1 MSTQMT
7 TPLTLQEA
15 NMKKIIVIGAS
26 GKIGQAALS
35 GLEHHEVI
43 TASNSGKDCN
53 YQVDIGSEPSIR
65 QLFEKVDSFDA
76 VVNTVGRCEYADFTG
91 MTEAQWMST
100 VLSKMM
106 GQINLVR
113 IGQEYINNGGSFS
126 LITGILSSKAIPM
139 AIADATT
146 SGAID
151 TFVKCV
157 AYELPRG
164 IRINSINPTV
174 IEEAWDVYGEMMS
187 GFHPVSGSMVGKAF
201 ARSVDG
207 FITGE
212 VITVDA

>member
-1 MSTQMT
+1 
-7 TPLTLQEA
+7 
-15 NMKKIIVIGAS
+15 MKKVIVIGAS

-35 GLEHHEVI
+35 GLSNHEVV
-43 TASNSGKDCN
+43 TASYSGKGCDF
-53 YQVDIGSEPSIR
+53 QVDIGSESSIR
-65 QLFEKVDSFDA
+65 QLFEQVGSFDA
-76 VVNTVGRCEYADFTG
+76 VVNTVGLCEYENFTD
-91 MTEAQWMST
+91 MTESQWMTT

-106 GQINLVR
+106 GQISLVR
-113 IGQEYINNGGSFS
+113 IGQEYINDSGSFS

-174 IEEAWDVYGEMMS
+174 IEEAWGVYGEMMS
-187 GFHPVSGSMVGKAF
+187 GFHPVPGSMVGKAF

>member
-1 MSTQMT
+1 
-7 TPLTLQEA
+7 
-15 NMKKIIVIGAS
+15 MKKVIVIGAS
-26 GKIGQAALS
+26 GKIGKAALS
-35 GLEHHEVI
+35 GLGHHDVVS
-43 TASNSGKDCN
+43 ASNSGKGCD
-53 YQVDIGSEPSIR
+53 YQVDIGSEKSIR
-65 QLFEKVDSFDA
+65 KLLEQVGSFDA
-76 VVNTVGRCEYADFTG
+76 IVNTVGVCEYADFTN
-91 MTEAQWMST
+91 MTEEQWMTT

-113 IGQEYINNGGSFS
+113 IGQEYIKDGGSFS
-126 LITGILSSKAIPM
+126 LISGILSSKAIPM

-164 IRINSINPTV
+164 IRVNSINPTV
-174 IEEAWDVYGEMMS
+174 IEEAWDVYGEMMP
-187 GFHPVSGSMVGKAF
+187 GFQAVPGKLVGKAF

>member
-1 MSTQMT
+1 
-7 TPLTLQEA
+7 
-15 NMKKIIVIGAS
+15 MKKVIVIGAS

-35 GLEHHEVI
+35 GLTHHQVI
-43 TASNSGKDCN
+43 TASMSGTGCDH
-53 YQVDIGSEPSIR
+53 QVDIGSEPSIR
-65 QLFEKVDSFDA
+65 KLFEQVGSFDA
-76 VVNTVGRCEYADFTG
+76 VVNTVGICEYANFTD
-91 MTEAQWMST
+91 MNEDQWMTT

-113 IGQEYINNGGSFS
+113 IGQEYINDGGSFS

-187 GFHPVSGSMVGKAF
+187 GFQPVPGSLVGKAF

>member
-1 MSTQMT
+1 
-7 TPLTLQEA
+7 
-15 NMKKIIVIGAS
+15 MKKVIVIGAS

-35 GLEHHEVI
+35 GLVHHEIV
-43 TASNSGKDCN
+43 TASGSGKGCD
-53 YQVDIGSEPSIR
+53 YQVDIGNEESIR
-65 QLFEKVDSFDA
+65 NLFKQVGSFDA
-76 VVNTVGRCEYADFTG
+76 VVNTVGVCEYANFKE
-91 MTEAQWMST
+91 MTEQQWMTT

-106 GQINLVR
+106 GQINVVR
-113 IGQEYINNGGSFS
+113 IGQEVINDGGSFS
-126 LITGILSSKAIPM
+126 LISGILSSKAIPM

-157 AYELPRG
+157 AYEMPRG
-164 IRINSINPTV
+164 IRVNAINPTV

-187 GFHPVSGSMVGKAF
+187 GFQPVPGSLVGKAF

-212 VITVDA
+212 VLIVDA

>member
-1 MSTQMT
+1 
-7 TPLTLQEA
+7 
-15 NMKKIIVIGAS
+15 MKKVIVIGAS

-35 GLEHHEVI
+35 GLGHHEVV
-43 TASNSGKDCN
+43 TASYSGKGCD
-53 YQVDIGSEPSIR
+53 YRVDIGSESSIR
-65 QLFEKVDSFDA
+65 HLFEQVGTFDA
-76 VVNTVGRCEYADFTG
+76 VVNTVGLCEYADFTE
-91 MTEAQWMST
+91 MTEGQWMTT

-113 IGQEYINNGGSFS
+113 IGQEYINDGGSFS
-126 LITGILSSKAIPM
+126 LITGILSSKPIPM

-151 TFVKCV
+151 TFVKTV
-157 AYELPRG
+157 AFELPRG

-187 GFHPVSGSMVGKAF
+187 GFQPVPGSLVGKAF

-207 FITGE
+207 FITGQ

>member
-1 MSTQMT
+1 
-7 TPLTLQEA
+7 
-15 NMKKIIVIGAS
+15 MKKIILIGAS

-35 GLEHHEVI
+35 GLEHHEVV
-43 TASNSGKDCN
+43 TASYSGRGCD
-53 YQVDIGSEPSIR
+53 YQVDIGSEASIK
-65 QLFEKVDSFDA
+65 QLFESVGSFDA
-76 VVNTVGRCEYADFTG
+76 VANTVGLCEYADFVD
-91 MTEAQWMST
+91 MSENQWMT
-100 VLSKMM
+100 TILSKMM

-113 IGQEYINNGGSFS
+113 IGQKYINDGGSFS

-187 GFHPVSGSMVGKAF
+187 GFHPVPGLMVGKAF